1 MTLHTSDVPHASDAP
16 AAATPALRAIPR
28 VVNITFG
35 EFRRDFLATSTP
47 VIVSGSLD
55 GWPRRGRLSLDR
67 IVEVCGGRSIYP
79 PCARE
84 KVVVHAPKIASKRWG
99 GLWSIPPNERLQNFS
114 DLIAAQQDDG
124 WAGELLE
131 EGAGADRRVDV
142 RGAELYLFDA
152 PIAIFCPALLAELRA
167 PRYFPVDFLR
177 QLGEYG
183 PEADDCVL
191 ADECCAYPRPH
202 PSLFVGRASARSGL
216 HIDSRATRFWMA
228 VHAGAKEFRLLDRA
242 ASLRL
247 HADRPTECFSSASA
261 AMAAK
266 NRKPKPHLLT
276 EVCPGVDGDLFAGG
290 RADVW
295 SGRVAEGDIIF
306 IPEFWAHQVQNLES
320 PTIAVSY
327 NFLDDF
333 ALRAHELLFLDMLDM
348 LAANATGAA
357 GLPPIEKLLEH
368 IRRLGLAAE
377 AGFPTAT
384 LAATPAD
391 AGDTPWKAWYERNRP
406 AAGAATEEAL
416 NEWAS
421 GGGAGRMFA
430 RLKGEPTLRSGW
442 M

>member
-1 MTLHTSDVPHASDAP
+1 MPAATVVGGAAAIGLAGVTLHTSDVPHASDAP

-28 VVNITFG
+28 VVNISFG

-191 ADECCAYPRPH
+191 ADECCATCGAQRRAQGVSVRRRQAHPKQTMRVALQWCNSARALACCSSAGDHGPVCRRW
-202 PSLFVGRASARSGL
+202 PSLS
-216 HIDSRATRFWMA
+216 TW
-228 VHAGAKEFRLLDRA
+228 
-242 ASLRL
+242 
-247 HADRPTECFSSASA
+247 
-261 AMAAK
+261 
-266 NRKPKPHLLT
+266 
-276 EVCPGVDGDLFAGG
+276 
-290 RADVW
+290 
-295 SGRVAEGDIIF
+295 
-306 IPEFWAHQVQNLES
+306 S
-320 PTIAVSY
+320 PTARP
-327 NFLDDF
+327 
-333 ALRAHELLFLDMLDM
+333 RAG
-348 LAANATGAA
+348 T
-357 GLPPIEKLLEH
+357 
-368 IRRLGLAAE
+368 
-377 AGFPTAT
+377 
-384 LAATPAD
+384 
-391 AGDTPWKAWYERNRP
+391 
-406 AAGAATEEAL
+406 
-416 NEWAS
+416 S
-421 GGGAGRMFA
+421 GC
-430 RLKGEPTLRSGW
+430 
-442 M
+442 